1 MQNKS
6 VDVLRVGKVFSVN
19 GRKIEILVDK
29 TKNSSHLLFNGE
41 ILRNVSVGSFVKI
54 TKGFSQLIG
63 KIESEF
69 ITEDKDYSKSE
80 YKKDAEKI
88 KRILTVSL
96 VGYLD
101 DNSFEQGI
109 KELPL
114 IDNECYI
121 LTEKE
126 YNQVHKFTKDG
137 EETIKIGELASETSR
152 NIELGVNSLF
162 ASHIGIFGNTGSGKS
177 YTLASIYHSLF
188 KQYQD
193 NSGFQKNARFLLI
206 DFNGEYLENESGDN
220 VICNNY
226 LKETFDLPNN
236 KIEIERYSIE
246 KIEILSIILDAT
258 EKTQKPFLK
267 GVLNYSKFKDQDFC
281 PKTFIIKNLVD
292 SLINKKDKEFG
303 TKAFFNL
310 FNDLYDCVDNKE
322 IIYEIRDL
330 ITDEL
335 GHYTT
340 GSYYSISV
348 ENGAGNKS
356 SRTGNNAKFEYE
368 NLSHYFIYPLENQ
381 VNSLSFHSENLLNK
395 FLLKLILKYHLDI
408 INGHSNVE
416 HISPLI
422 RRAKT
427 TLLKLDKLV
436 EIVEKVESDKNLKVV
451 SLKNINDNALKK
463 ILALVIC
470 KEHYDKQKAE
480 KADGSYLNIIIDE
493 AHNILS
499 HNSMRESETWKD
511 YRLETFEEIIKEGRK
526 FGTFLTIASQRPY
539 DISPTIVSQL
549 HNYFLHRLINN
560 KDIEAIERTVSY
572 LDKVSFESMPI
583 LPTGTCI
590 IAGLSAKLPV
600 VVKMNPLKKEFQ
612 PNSHTIKLTDYW
624 GNVEAIVGTED
635 NIDLKSVSDEDD
647 LPF

>member
-1 MQNKS
+1 MQSKS
-6 VDVLRVGKVFSVN
+6 VDVLRVGKVSSVN
-19 GRKIEILVDK
+19 GRRIEVLVDK

-41 ILRNVSVGSFVKI
+41 ILRNVSVGSFVKL
-54 TKGFSQLIG
+54 TKGFIQLIG

-69 ITEDKDYSKSE
+69 ITEDKDYSRSE
-80 YKKDAEKI
+80 YKKRTEKI

-96 VGYLD
+96 VGYLEN
-101 DNSFEQGI
+101 NSFEQGI

-126 YNQVHKFTKDG
+126 YNQVHKFTK
-137 EETIKIGELASETSR
+137 EEEDTIKVGELASETSR

-188 KQYQD
+188 KKYQD

-206 DFNGEYLENESGDN
+206 DFNGEYLENESGDD

-236 KIEIERYSIE
+236 KIEIERDSIE
-246 KIEILSIILDAT
+246 NIEVLSIILDAT

-267 GVLNYSKFKDQDFC
+267 SVLNYSKFNERSFQIKKFLKED
-281 PKTFIIKNLVD
+281 IIE
-292 SLINKKDKEFG
+292 SLIKKKDKELGKKVFI
-303 TKAFFNL
+303 NI
-310 FNDLYDCVDNKE
+310 FNDLYECIDNKKSVIDAIE
-322 IIYEIRDL
+322 MINLKLGYNSNTNGYYIIDSDSSYDQHTIKTEFIDPINRL
-330 ITDEL
+330 ID
-335 GHYTT
+335 
-340 GSYYSISV
+340 SFNI
-348 ENGAGNKS
+348 KS
-356 SRTGNNAKFEYE
+356 N
-368 NLSHYFIYPLENQ
+368 
-381 VNSLSFHSENLLNK
+381 NLLINI
-395 FLLKLILKYHLDI
+395 LLKLVLKYHFDI
-408 INGHSNVE
+408 INGYSNVE

-427 TLLKLDKLV
+427 ILMKLD
-436 EIVEKVESDKNLKVV
+436 EIVEINDEVTFDKNFKII
-451 SLKNINDNALKK
+451 SFKNINDNALKK
-463 ILALVIC
+463 ILALVVC

-590 IAGLSAKLPV
+590 LAGLSAKIPV
-600 VVKMNPLKKEFQ
+600 VVKISELEDEYVPD
-612 PNSHTIKLTDYW
+612 SRTIELTKYW
-624 GNVEAIVGTED
+624 KNENTTDKDVSSSTGNENTTTI
-635 NIDLKSVSDEDD
+635 NYSDD